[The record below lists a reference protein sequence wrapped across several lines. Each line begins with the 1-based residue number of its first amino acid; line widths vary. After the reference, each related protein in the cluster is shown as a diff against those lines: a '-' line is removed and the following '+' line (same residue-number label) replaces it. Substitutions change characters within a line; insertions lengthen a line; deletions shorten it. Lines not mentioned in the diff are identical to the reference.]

1 MLTSKKVIMNK
12 KKTSKKKQIVLSD
25 AEKLKRS
32 HMKDIRLT
40 MSNIGFTRIKGIEDN
55 HFFFKD
61 RKTELDDIFVY
72 QNLIIVAEYTSS
84 NTPSDHL
91 LKKKVIYDLI
101 NESHRD
107 FIEFSLSETKL
118 TAFKEYYEQNI
129 KGKYDIGQLRLCII
143 YCSIYS
149 IGNEHKILLKDNNT
163 VHFYDYDIVQYFKQL
178 SSTIK
183 RSARYELFD
192 FLNIEANSIGPNI
205 SDETG
210 THKFV
215 GDILPVER
223 SSFKSGYNVV
233 SFYIDADSLI
243 RRAYVLRQ
251 ESWRE
256 DDACGFYQR
265 MVDVKKINSMRKYL
279 GAEKR
284 VFINNIIATISES
297 NAILLDSDGKNISID
312 ENGQFCG
319 NERHDKVCPV
329 RVQIDDLPNIIGV
342 IDGQHRLYAYH
353 EGNDA
358 YENEISVL
366 RNKQHLLVTAVLFP
380 KSETIL
386 NRRKFEATLFR
397 EINNTQT
404 NIKSSL
410 KQQIDL
416 MISPFSTTAV
426 AKDIIN
432 KLNESGPLADQ
443 IEMHSYEKGKLKTAS
458 IVSFAL
464 SPLIKYD
471 DTPESDSLY
480 KIWSHPS
487 KMQLNK
493 DCNDVELRKEYVA
506 FCAEKIRNILI
517 AIKRI
522 VGNELWHVY
531 DPKTKRGQLSVT
543 FMNGILN
550 VIRCQIKD
558 NNQLLTSDEYYEKL
572 KIINLE
578 RLRQY
583 KSSQYNKM
591 GRFIYD
597 TYIK

>member
-1 MLTSKKVIMNK
+1 MNK
-12 KKTSKKKQIVLSD
+12 KKNSRRKKIQLSD
-25 AEKLKRS
+25 AEKLQRT
-32 HMKDIRLT
+32 HIKDIRLT
-40 MSNIGFTRIKGIEDN
+40 MANIGFDRIKGVEDHN
-55 HFFFKD
+55 FFFKD
-61 RKTELDDIFVY
+61 RKTELDDIYVY
-72 QNLIIVAEYTSS
+72 QNLIIIAEYTSS
-84 NTPSDHL
+84 NKPSDHL

-107 FIEFSLSETKL
+107 FIEFALFEPQLST
-118 TAFKEYYEQNI
+118 FKEYYEQNI
-129 KGKYDIGQLRLCII
+129 EGKYDIGQLRLCII
-143 YCSIYS
+143 YCSISS
-149 IGNEHKILLKDNNT
+149 ISIEHKALLKDNKT

-192 FLNIEANSIGPNI
+192 FLNIEANSIGPII

-215 GDILPVER
+215 GNILPVER

-233 SFYIDADSLI
+233 SFYIDADSLM

-265 MVDVKKINSMRKYL
+265 MVDVKKINSMRRYL
-279 GAEKR
+279 GTEKR

-297 NAILLDSDGKNISID
+297 NAVLLDSDGKHISID
-312 ENGQFCG
+312 EYGQFCG
-319 NERHDKVCPV
+319 NERHDKVCPA

-342 IDGQHRLYAYH
+342 IDGQHRVYAYH

-380 KSETIL
+380 KSESIL

-404 NIKSSL
+404 NIKSAL

-432 KLNESGPLADQ
+432 KLNESGPLANQ

-471 DTPESDSLY
+471 DTPESDSIY

-487 KMQLNK
+487 KMRLNK
-493 DCNDVELRKEYVA
+493 DCQDVELKKDYVN
-506 FCAEKIRNILI
+506 FCAEKIRDILI
-517 AIKRI
+517 AFKRI
-522 VGNELWHVY
+522 VSNDLWHVY
-531 DPKTKRGQLSVT
+531 DPKTKQGQLSVT
-543 FMNGILN
+543 FLNGILN

-558 NNQLLTSDEYYEKL
+558 NRQLLTSDEYYEKL
-572 KIINLE
+572 KGIDLE

>member
-1 MLTSKKVIMNK
+1 MNK
-12 KKTSKKKQIVLSD
+12 KKISKRKKMVLSD
-25 AEKLKRS
+25 ADKLQRS
-32 HMKDIRLT
+32 HKKDIRLT
-40 MSNIGFTRIKGIEDN
+40 MSNIGFDRIKGIEDN

-61 RKTELDDIFVY
+61 RKTELDDIYVY
-72 QNLIIVAEYTSS
+72 QNLIILAEYTTS
-84 NTPSDHL
+84 NKPSDHL

-101 NESHRD
+101 NKSHRD
-107 FIEFSLSETKL
+107 FIEFALVEPKLS
-118 TAFKEYYEQNI
+118 AFKEYYEHNI
-129 KGKYDIGQLRLCII
+129 EGKYDIGQLRLCII
-143 YCSIYS
+143 YCSISS
-149 IGNEHKILLKDNNT
+149 ISNEYKVLLKDNKT

-178 SSTIK
+178 ASTIR

-205 SDETG
+205 IDETE
-210 THKFV
+210 TQKFK
-215 GDILPVER
+215 GNILPVAY
-223 SSFKSGYNVV
+223 SSFKSGYIVI

-256 DDACGFYQR
+256 GDACGFYQR

-279 GAEKR
+279 GTEKR

-297 NAILLDSDGKNISID
+297 NAVLLDSNDRYISID
-312 ENGQFCG
+312 DNGQFKG
-319 NERHDKVCPV
+319 NDRHDIVCPA
-329 RVQIDDLPNIIGV
+329 RVQIDNIPNIIGI
-342 IDGQHRLYAYH
+342 IDGQHRVYAYH
-353 EGNDA
+353 EGVDT
-358 YENEISVL
+358 YEDEISVL
-366 RNKQHLLVTAVLFP
+366 RKKQHLLVTAVLFP

-404 NIKSSL
+404 NIKSAL

-432 KLNESGPLADQ
+432 KLNESGPIADQ

-471 DTPESDSLY
+471 DAQESDSLY
-480 KIWSHPS
+480 KIWSHPR
-487 KMQLNK
+487 KAQLNK
-493 DCNDVELRKEYVA
+493 DCQDIELKKEFVD
-506 FCAEKIRNILI
+506 FCADKIRNILI
-517 AIKRI
+517 AFKRI
-522 VGNELWHVY
+522 VGNDLWHVY
-531 DPKTKRGQLSVT
+531 DPKTKQGQLSVT

-558 NNQLLTSDEYYEKL
+558 NTQLLTSDEYYEKL
-572 KIINLE
+572 KNIDLE
-578 RLRQY
+578 ILRQY

>member
-1 MLTSKKVIMNK
+1 MSKKKPSK
-12 KKTSKKKQIVLSD
+12 KKTKISGED
-25 AEKLKRS
+25 KLRRS
-32 HMKDIRLT
+32 HICDIKKTL
-40 MSNIGFTRIKGIEDN
+40 SNIGFDHINGIDGN
-55 HFFFKD
+55 NVVYNGVM
-61 RKTELDDIFVY
+61 TEFDGFYVY
-72 QNLIIVAEYTSS
+72 ENLLLIAEYTSEKH
-84 NTPSDHL
+84 PSDHL
-91 LKKKVIYDLI
+91 KNKKIVYDLI
-101 NESHRD
+101 DKNHRG
-107 FIEFSLSETKL
+107 FIEFALSEPKL
-118 TAFKEYYEQNI
+118 STFKDYYDQNI
-129 KGKYDIGQLRLCII
+129 VGKYDIGQMRLRII
-143 YCSIYS
+143 YCSMNPI
-149 IGNEHKILLKDNNT
+149 NNDHKNLLKDNKT
-163 VHFYDYDIVQYFKQL
+163 VHFYDFDIVQYFKQL

-192 FLNIEANSIGPNI
+192 FLNIEANSIGPII

-210 THKFV
+210 THKFI
-215 GDILPVER
+215 GNILPVER

-233 SFYIDADSLI
+233 SFYIDADSLM

-279 GAEKR
+279 GTEKR
-284 VFINNIIATISES
+284 VFINNIIATISEN
-297 NAILLDSDGKNISID
+297 NAVLLDSEGNHISID
-312 ENGQFCG
+312 ENGQFSG
-319 NERHDKVCPV
+319 NGRHDKVCTA

-342 IDGQHRLYAYH
+342 IDGQHRVYAYH

-380 KSETIL
+380 KSETII

-404 NIKSSL
+404 NIKSAL

-426 AKDIIN
+426 AKDTIN
-432 KLNESGPLADQ
+432 KLNESGPIANQ

-464 SPLIKYD
+464 CPLIKYD

-480 KIWSHPS
+480 KIWSHPN

-493 DCNDVELRKEYVA
+493 DCQDVELKKVYVA

-517 AIKRI
+517 AFKRI
-522 VGNELWHVY
+522 VGNDLWHVY
-531 DPKTKRGQLSVT
+531 DPKTKQGQLSVT

-550 VIRCQIKD
+550 VIRCQIKE
-558 NNQLLTSDEYYEKL
+558 NKQLLTSDEYYEKL
-572 KIINLE
+572 KDIDLE
-578 RLRQY
+578 KLRQY